1 MWNMASTLVIPQA
14 AAKSWL
20 KCLRLLVKVRIIIKD
35 HRTPDFRYTGG
46 GVTKE
51 GMTKTTITI
60 NGRTYDAI
68 TGMPVVDEHHTAAHP
83 AAPAAPIAAPV
94 TKPQRSFSDVN
105 PMQPAATPAKPIH
118 HAHAPAQ
125 AVHNLTQKSQTLHRK
140 AVKKPVIE
148 PTQAHATTQRSPL
161 ISRFNQEAVQTET
174 PAHHAPE
181 PIKPAAI
188 HPSVAKVM
196 QQQAHSQAAPQLSGT
211 DLKEQL
217 IKERLA
223 EVSDSPAHK
232 NKKANWLSRQPRLV
246 TILSS
251 TLALLILGGYLTYIT
266 LPSIS
271 LKVAA
276 SRAGVNASMPEYK
289 PDGYSLDGPIT
300 YSPGEVVISYKSNT
314 NDDSGYKLTQKASNW
329 DSQAVL
335 DNYVSRLTDNY
346 LTFQEKGVTVYTF
359 GNKAAWV
366 NGGLLYT
373 IDGNAALSSD
383 QILRVATSI

>member
-1 MWNMASTLVIPQA
+1 
-14 AAKSWL
+14 
-20 KCLRLLVKVRIIIKD
+20 
-35 HRTPDFRYTGG
+35 
-46 GVTKE
+46 
-51 GMTKTTITI
+51 MTKSTITI
-60 NGRTYDAI
+60 NGRVYDAI
-68 TGMPVVDEHHTAAHP
+68 TGMPVLK
-83 AAPAAPIAAPV
+83 APAAENTA
-94 TKPQRSFSDVN
+94 Q
-105 PMQPAATPAKPIH
+105 QPKMFTEHPKAVSASRQMGADFTARPPH
-118 HAHAPAQ
+118 EVHAPAQ
-125 AVHNLTQKSQTLHRK
+125 AVH
-140 AVKKPVIE
+140 
-148 PTQAHATTQRSPL
+148 QATQRSHTLYRQALQRPVVTHQAERSSH
-161 ISRFNQEAVQTET
+161 ISKFHAEPAAPTTQPT
-174 PAHHAPE
+174 AHHQIEAP
-181 PIKPAAI
+181 IQNATV
-188 HPSVAKVM
+188 HPTVAKVL
-196 QQQAHSQAAPQLSGT
+196 QQAQPVQQLTGS

-223 EVSDSPAHK
+223 EVADAPV
-232 NKKANWLSRQPRLV
+232 KKEGASWLSRQPRLV

-314 NDDSGYKLTQKASNW
+314 NEAGYKIIQKATNW

-335 DNYVSRLTDNY
+335 DNYVNKLADNY
-346 LTFQEKGVTVYTF
+346 LTFQEKGITVYTF

-373 IDGNAALSSD
+373 IDGDAALSSD
-383 QILRVATSI
+383 QILKVATSI

>member
-1 MWNMASTLVIPQA
+1 
-14 AAKSWL
+14 
-20 KCLRLLVKVRIIIKD
+20 
-35 HRTPDFRYTGG
+35 
-46 GVTKE
+46 
-51 GMTKTTITI
+51 MTKTTITI

-68 TGMPVVDEHHTAAHP
+68 TGMPVVGEHHTTAHST
-83 AAPAAPIAAPV
+83 APMAPKPAPISQV
-94 TKPQRSFSDVN
+94 SRSFSDVS
-105 PMQPAATPAKPIH
+105 PVHHTTPAKPVH
-118 HAHAPAQ
+118 HTHAPAQ
-125 AVHNLTQKSQTLHRK
+125 AVHSATQKSQTLHRK

-161 ISRFNQEAVQTET
+161 ISKFNSHEAAPTHT
-174 PAHHAPE
+174 PSAPDAD

-188 HPSVAKVM
+188 HPTVAKIVH
-196 QQQAHSQAAPQLSGT
+196 QQHQQAIAHAAPQLTGS

-223 EVSDSPAHK
+223 EVSDSPARK
-232 NKKANWLSRQPRLV
+232 QKKTNWLSRQPRLV

-300 YSPGEVVISYKSNT
+300 YSPGEVIISYKSNT
-314 NDDSGYKLTQKASNW
+314 TADNGYKLTQKASNW

-359 GNKAAWV
+359 GGKAAWV

-373 IDGNAALSSD
+373 IEGNAALSSD

>member
-1 MWNMASTLVIPQA
+1 
-14 AAKSWL
+14 
-20 KCLRLLVKVRIIIKD
+20 
-35 HRTPDFRYTGG
+35 
-46 GVTKE
+46 
-51 GMTKTTITI
+51 MTKAIITI

-68 TGMPVVDEHHTAAHP
+68 TGMPIKQQTNAAALASHAQKP
-83 AAPAAPIAAPV
+83 HVEAQKPVRAIMTDVAPASR
-94 TKPQRSFSDVN
+94 PQHN
-105 PMQPAATPAKPIH
+105 
-118 HAHAPAQ
+118 HAPAQ
-125 AVHNLTQKSQTLHRK
+125 AVHQVTQKSHTLYRK
-140 AVKKPVIE
+140 ALKKPAPAHVAAPARTAIVQ
-148 PTQAHATTQRSPL
+148 PTTVAKPVEHKAEVAHKPVEHRSEITTPAPHPHHERSPL
-161 ISRFNQEAVQTET
+161 ISKFGGMKAPVAQTET
-174 PAHHAPE
+174 RQPK
-181 PIKPAAI
+181 PIEHIAPAAV
-188 HPSVAKVM
+188 HPAVAKAL
-196 QQQAHSQAAPQLSGT
+196 QQQAAAQPKPQLSGS

-223 EVSDSPAHK
+223 EVSERPTHHE
-232 NKKANWLSRQPRLV
+232 KKAGWLGRQPRLV

-271 LKVAA
+271 LRVAA

-314 NDDSGYKLTQKASNW
+314 DTETGYKLVQKATNW

-335 DNYVSRLTDNY
+335 DNYVAKLTDNY
-346 LTFQEKGVTVYTF
+346 LTYQERGITVYTF

-373 IDGNAALSSD
+373 IEGNAALSSD
-383 QILRVATSI
+383 QILKVATSI

>member
-1 MWNMASTLVIPQA
+1 
-14 AAKSWL
+14 
-20 KCLRLLVKVRIIIKD
+20 
-35 HRTPDFRYTGG
+35 
-46 GVTKE
+46 
-51 GMTKTTITI
+51 MTKAIITI

-68 TGMPVVDEHHTAAHP
+68 TGMPVTDAKVQAQVVQRLQAAP
-83 AAPAAPIAAPV
+83 KAPAAPSQAHKAAVRPAMR
-94 TKPQRSFSDVN
+94 TMDVA
-105 PMQPAATPAKPIH
+105 PAAARSVRP
-118 HAHAPAQ
+118 AHAPAQ
-125 AVHNLTQKSQTLHRK
+125 AVHQVTQKSHTLYRK
-140 AVKKPVIE
+140 ALKKPDVAE
-148 PTQAHATTQRSPL
+148 AQAKPAVERSPS
-161 ISRFNQEAVQTET
+161 ISKFATEQ
-174 PAHHAPE
+174 
-181 PIKPAAI
+181 
-188 HPSVAKVM
+188 AKVM
-196 QQQAHSQAAPQLSGT
+196 QQEAAPLKKAEAIAPASVHPHMVKIMQQQAAAAPQKQLTGS

-223 EVSDSPAHK
+223 EVSDRPEKHHK
-232 NKKANWLSRQPRLV
+232 KVGWLGRQQRMV

-271 LKVAA
+271 LRVAA
-276 SRAGVNASMPEYK
+276 SRAGVNANMPEYK

-314 NDDSGYKLTQKASNW
+314 EDTSGYKIVQKATNW

-335 DNYVSRLTDNY
+335 DNYVAKLTDNY
-346 LTFQEKGVTVYTF
+346 LTFQERGVTVYTF

-373 IDGNAALSSD
+373 IEGNAALSSD

>member
-1 MWNMASTLVIPQA
+1 M
-14 AAKSWL
+14 
-20 KCLRLLVKVRIIIKD
+20 
-35 HRTPDFRYTGG
+35 TGG
-46 GVTKE
+46 GILTR
-51 GMTKTTITI
+51 GMTKAIIKI

-68 TGMPVVDEHHTAAHP
+68 TGMPVIDTHVKEQVTQRLQEAKKAQAMSTQAHKSSARPVHQAARSMDV
-83 AAPAAPIAAPV
+83 AANR
-94 TKPQRSFSDVN
+94 Q
-105 PMQPAATPAKPIH
+105 
-118 HAHAPAQ
+118 AHAPAQ
-125 AVHNLTQKSQTLHRK
+125 AIHQATQKSQTLYR
-140 AVKKPVIE
+140 AALKKPDFKAEAAQAPHERSPHISKFA
-148 PTQAHATTQRSPL
+148 AHA
-161 ISRFNQEAVQTET
+161 
-174 PAHHAPE
+174 PA
-181 PIKPAAI
+181 K
-188 HPSVAKVM
+188 
-196 QQQAHSQAAPQLSGT
+196 QAAPAPVKTEPIAPASTHPAVAKALHQHAATAAPKHQLTGS

-223 EVSDSPAHK
+223 EVSDRPKEHH
-232 NKKANWLSRQPRLV
+232 KKAGWLGKQQRMV

-271 LKVAA
+271 LRVAA
-276 SRAGVNASMPEYK
+276 SRAGVNANMPEYK

-314 NDDSGYKLTQKASNW
+314 EDTDGYKLVQKATNW

-335 DNYVSRLTDNY
+335 DNYVAKLTDNY
-346 LTFQEKGVTVYTF
+346 LTFQERGVTVYTF

-373 IDGNAALSSD
+373 IEGNAALSSD

>member
-1 MWNMASTLVIPQA
+1 
-14 AAKSWL
+14 
-20 KCLRLLVKVRIIIKD
+20 
-35 HRTPDFRYTGG
+35 
-46 GVTKE
+46 
-51 GMTKTTITI
+51 MTKAIITI

-68 TGMPVVDEHHTAAHP
+68 TGMPVADTKVQAQVARRLQ
-83 AAPAAPIAAPV
+83 AAPKASAAPIQVHKAAAIPAV
-94 TKPQRSFSDVN
+94 RTMDVASV
-105 PMQPAATPAKPIH
+105 AAARP
-118 HAHAPAQ
+118 AHAPAQ
-125 AVHNLTQKSQTLHRK
+125 AVHQITQKSHTLYRK
-140 AVKKPVIE
+140 ALKKPDVAE
-148 PTQAHATTQRSPL
+148 AQVKPVAARSPS
-161 ISRFNQEAVQTET
+161 ISKFAAEQARATQQEAAPLKKDETIT
-174 PAHHAPE
+174 PASV
-181 PIKPAAI
+181 
-188 HPSVAKVM
+188 HPHMAKVM
-196 QQQAHSQAAPQLSGT
+196 QHHAQAATAPQKQLTGS

-223 EVSDSPAHK
+223 EVSDRPEKHHK
-232 NKKANWLSRQPRLV
+232 KTGWLGRQQRMV

-271 LKVAA
+271 LRVAA
-276 SRAGVNASMPEYK
+276 SRAGVNANMPEYK

-314 NDDSGYKLTQKASNW
+314 EDTSGYKLVQKATNW

-335 DNYVSRLTDNY
+335 DNYVAKLTDNY
-346 LTFQEKGVTVYTF
+346 LTFQERGVTVYTF

-373 IDGNAALSSD
+373 IEGNAALSSD

>member
-1 MWNMASTLVIPQA
+1 
-14 AAKSWL
+14 
-20 KCLRLLVKVRIIIKD
+20 
-35 HRTPDFRYTGG
+35 
-46 GVTKE
+46 
-51 GMTKTTITI
+51 MTKAIITI

-68 TGMPVVDEHHTAAHP
+68 TGMPVAHHSKNDNDFVRAQIADRLREARTAP
-83 AAPAAPIAAPV
+83 APASQSQPHKAAVKQPARTMDVAPAAAQSARP
-94 TKPQRSFSDVN
+94 
-105 PMQPAATPAKPIH
+105 
-118 HAHAPAQ
+118 AHAPAQ
-125 AVHNLTQKSQTLHRK
+125 SIHQTPQKSHTLYRK
-140 AVKKPVIE
+140 ALKKPDFASE
-148 PTQAHATTQRSPL
+148 NAKPAAERSPL
-161 ISRFNQEAVQTET
+161 ISKFAAHQHHQKAAEPAQPKNEAIA
-174 PAHHAPE
+174 PATT
-181 PIKPAAI
+181 
-188 HPSVAKVM
+188 HPHVAKVM
-196 QQQAHSQAAPQLSGT
+196 QQHAAAAPQRQLTGS

-223 EVSDSPAHK
+223 EVGERPEKHH
-232 NKKANWLSRQPRLV
+232 KKAGWLGKQQRMV

-271 LKVAA
+271 LRVAA
-276 SRAGVNASMPEYK
+276 SRAGVNANMPEYK

-300 YSPGEVVISYKSNT
+300 YSPGEVVISYKST
-314 NDDSGYKLTQKASNW
+314 TEDSSGYKLVQKATNW

-335 DNYVSRLTDNY
+335 DNYVAKHTDNY
-346 LTFQEKGVTVYTF
+346 LTFQERGVTVYTF